1 LGPSVLRGKKALEGS
16 FPEHQLHYCRGSE
29 RGFTR
34 SGAGNR
40 VSSDLLIGLLLYRL
54 SGTESTDDQ

>member
-1 LGPSVLRGKKALEGS
+1 VRFGAFGFRAEKK
-16 FPEHQLHYCRGSE
+16 